1 MYDLLHVT
9 ETKGI
14 PGLLM
19 LIDFEKA
26 FDSLSWNF
34 LYKALAFFG
43 YSKNLINWI
52 KVFNKDIKAF
62 VLQCGVLSKGLPI
75 TRGCRQGDPISPYL
89 FLIGAEILSLLI
101 RLNPQI
107 VGILIDGMEF
117 KLTQFADDTTLMLDG
132 SQHSLQA
139 ALNILEIFGNMS
151 GLRMNKDKTKMIWI
165 GRKRF
170 YREKLITSANLN
182 WDDTD
187 FMLLGLRFSTDFS
200 KIPEMNYHQTL
211 QDIKRD
217 IKKWSSRY
225 VSPFGRITVVKTNIL
240 SKCIHLFSSLP
251 RSDNFQKQLNQIL
264 FKFVWD
270 SKPDKIKRTI
280 CHDYLKGGLRMINIK
295 KFEQALKLSWV
306 RQFLY
311 SSDSQWYRLFKKSY
325 GNPDKILSFG
335 EDFSKLSL
343 KNMTNPFWY
352 NVINNWID
360 IHNQIPT
367 TSNNEILQ
375 TCIWYNSQILKDQ
388 HFSQIGLNKES
399 I

>member
-1 MYDLLHVT
+1 MGLEQWRPLEEMGTLITVQELGVVLKRMKSNKTPGIDGITSEFLKVFWGKIKYFVMEAINCGFHKGSLSTSMRQCIITCLPKPNKDHSFIKNWRPISLLCVVYKLASGVIADRLKPSLNQVISNCQTGFIKGRQISDSTRLVFDLLHIT

-14 PGLLM
+14 SGLLM

-43 YSKNLINWI
+43 YSQNLINWI
-52 KVFNKDIKAF
+52 KVFNKDIKAY

-89 FLIGAEILSLLI
+89 FLIGAEILSLLF
-101 RLNPQI
+101 RLNPEI
-107 VGILIDGMEF
+107 VGILIDGIEF

-170 YREKLITSANLN
+170 CHEKLITSANLN

-187 FMLLGLRFSTDFS
+187 FTLLDLQFSTDLN

-211 QDIKRD
+211 Q
-217 IKKWSSRY
+217 
-225 VSPFGRITVVKTNIL
+225 
-240 SKCIHLFSSLP
+240 
-251 RSDNFQKQLNQIL
+251 
-264 FKFVWD
+264 
-270 SKPDKIKRTI
+270 
-280 CHDYLKGGLRMINIK
+280 NIK
-295 KFEQALKLSWV
+295 
-306 RQFLY
+306 
-311 SSDSQWYRLFKKSY
+311 
-325 GNPDKILSFG
+325 
-335 EDFSKLSL
+335 
-343 KNMTNPFWY
+343 
-352 NVINNWID
+352 
-360 IHNQIPT
+360 
-367 TSNNEILQ
+367 
-375 TCIWYNSQILKDQ
+375 
-388 HFSQIGLNKES
+388 
-399 I
+399 